1 MLAFCVLKHKTIIH
15 YYCRIIHT
23 ILNRIKHLFT
33 TQFSLFQLPSLASSR
48 SQEETVN
55 PPLNPPT
62 LPLQWNHF
70 LILASGGSIVHVPC
84 QSLRY
89 RDTDSSAVLCDA
101 IVFFFYDIVTKSI
114 FFPQVFVSFL
124 CNEGLEPTQ
133 LCYMFPV
140 P

>member
-55 PPLNPPT
+55 PPLNPPSLPYSGITSSSWPRAEALYMCPVSHYVTGT
-62 LPLQWNHF
+62 LTPQLF
-70 LILASGGSIVHVPC
+70 CVTLL
-84 QSLRY
+84 
-89 RDTDSSAVLCDA
+89 
-101 IVFFFYDIVTKSI
+101 FFFYDIVTKSI